1 MRSTRSTI
9 FLSSALACI
18 ALLLALWW
26 LAGNTRPLPP
36 SGPESAVPVR
46 VRRPETPPPVTPPPQ
61 RPEGEAGEVAFAQIK
76 TTFAANRRAGMDQLA
91 AMPASDELNVL
102 VMRLLEDGVMSHR
115 QAFDFITEMRDARW
129 RDGMLKNLAI
139 LMGRGGDLAGLAML
153 EQLGAGS
160 VRTGALGMF
169 MAAYRPNPKQ
179 LLELLQWARG
189 TGLKEDET
197 TVNGELD
204 RMLETMSEAEVL
216 GLAADG
222 ADNPVLPK
230 VCAQVLCARQMAT
243 GGDYRAKWDGLLA
256 KGIEPEVLAPTFFT
270 QLAASNPTQ
279 AATIANEDWVPQ
291 SSRLRFYEAV
301 SDGLF
306 RKDPSRALEWLD
318 TVPAGEEVEKAV
330 AGGVGD
336 WVFGDPKRAGDLIGP
351 LADSSGR
358 RAAVR
363 ALIEYYQASGDA
375 DSASKW
381 EKALAGK

>member
-1 MRSTRSTI
+1 M
-9 FLSSALACI
+9 
-18 ALLLALWW
+18 ALLLGWWW
-26 LAGNTRPLPP
+26 LAGKTLPLPP

-46 VRRPETPPPVTPPPQ
+46 TRRPENPPSVAPSPQ
-61 RPEGEAGEVAFAQIK
+61 RPEVEAGEAAFAQMK
-76 TTFAANRRAGMDQLA
+76 TTLAENRRAGMDQLA

-102 VMRLLEDGVMSHR
+102 VMRLLEDGVMTHR

-139 LMGRGGDLAGLAML
+139 IMGREGDLEGLKLL

-160 VRTGALGMF
+160 VRTGALSMF

-197 TVNGELD
+197 TVNGQLD
-204 RMLETMSEAEVL
+204 RMVETLSEAELL

-222 ADNPVLPK
+222 VEYPVLLK
-230 VCAQVLCARQMAT
+230 ICAQVLCARQMAT

-256 KGIEPEVLAPTFFT
+256 SGITPEVLAPTFFT
-270 QLAASNPTQ
+270 QLAASNPKQ

-291 SSRLRFYEAV
+291 SSRLPFYAAV
-301 SDGLF
+301 SNQLF
-306 RKDPSRALEWLD
+306 RKDPSRALEWLN
-318 TVPAGEEVEKAV
+318 TVPADEEIGKAV

-375 DSASKW
+375 DSAGKW
-381 EKALAGK
+381 EKVLAGK

>member
-1 MRSTRSTI
+1 MRISRSTI
-9 FLSSALACI
+9 LLSSALACI
-18 ALLLALWW
+18 ALVLALWW
-26 LAGNTRPLPP
+26 RAGKTRPQPP
-36 SGPESAVPVR
+36 SGTESAVPVR
-46 VRRPETPPPVTPPPQ
+46 VRRPDTERPVTPPPE
-61 RPEGEAGEVAFAQIK
+61 RPEGEAGEAAFAQIK

-129 RDGMLKNLAI
+129 RASMLNNLAI
-139 LMGRGGDLAGLAML
+139 IMGREGDLAGLAML

-160 VRTGALGMF
+160 LRTGALGMF
-169 MAAYRPNPKQ
+169 MAAYRPKPKQ
-179 LLELLQWARG
+179 LLELLKWARA

-222 ADNPVLPK
+222 GDNPVLPK

-243 GGDYRAKWDGLLA
+243 GGDYRAKWEGLLA
-256 KGIEPEVLAPTFFT
+256 SGIKPEVLAPTFFT

-291 SSRLRFYEAV
+291 SSRLPFYAAV
-301 SDGLF
+301 SNGLF
-306 RKDPSRALEWLD
+306 RKDPSRGLEWLD
-318 TVPAGEEVEKAV
+318 TVPAGEEIEKAV

-363 ALIEYYQASGDA
+363 ALIEYYQAAGDA
-375 DSASKW
+375 DSAGKW